1 MLSIY
6 LILTKIAVKSVL
18 AEIENASTFGS
29 GQIKTDDQ
37 TKPGLGSKKLR
48 IDQKKLE
55 QLHLCQ
61 ATLEQIMD
69 PSDEEFQK
77 TFDKVCFRKSWKNHM
92 LYLNKVRSSLS
103 WTFSARTQNQNH
115 FSERVYCGVEEVTR
129 GQVFHRSASIPAKE
143 FHSGW
148 KRLHCSSFLVFHI
161 VI

>member
-37 TKPGLGSKKLR
+37 TKPGLGPKKLR

-103 WTFSARTQNQNH
+103 
-115 FSERVYCGVEEVTR
+115 
-129 GQVFHRSASIPAKE
+129 
-143 FHSGW
+143 
-148 KRLHCSSFLVFHI
+148 
-161 VI
+161 

>member
-1 MLSIY
+1 MKIKNKIKKINYKIFENSNFHFLTALSIFKMLSIY

-29 GQIKTDDQ
+29 GQIKTNDQ
-37 TKPGLGSKKLR
+37 TKPGLGPKKLR

-103 WTFSARTQNQNH
+103 
-115 FSERVYCGVEEVTR
+115 
-129 GQVFHRSASIPAKE
+129 
-143 FHSGW
+143 
-148 KRLHCSSFLVFHI
+148 
-161 VI
+161 

>member
-6 LILTKIAVKSVL
+6 LILAKIAVKSVL
-18 AEIENASTFGS
+18 TEIENASTLGS
-29 GQIKTDDQ
+29 EQIKTDDQ
-37 TKPGLGSKKLR
+37 TKPGLGPKKLR

-103 WTFSARTQNQNH
+103 
-115 FSERVYCGVEEVTR
+115 
-129 GQVFHRSASIPAKE
+129 
-143 FHSGW
+143 
-148 KRLHCSSFLVFHI
+148 
-161 VI
+161 